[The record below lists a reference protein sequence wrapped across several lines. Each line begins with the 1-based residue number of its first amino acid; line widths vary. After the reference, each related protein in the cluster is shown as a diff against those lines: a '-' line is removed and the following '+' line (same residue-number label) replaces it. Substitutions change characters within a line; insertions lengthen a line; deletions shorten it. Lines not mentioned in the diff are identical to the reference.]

1 MADGS
6 IVIQT
11 TLDNSDAHKELQ
23 KLYGDIEKVENE
35 LNSKR
40 VEKSAIEKEL
50 KSASDEAKK
59 TEISIAEIKDG
70 IASLQEIK
78 TTFGI
83 QHPLGLAEAEASLKE
98 QEKILK
104 SQDKEVER
112 LSRQYTNITDSIIK
126 SENSLDGMK
135 ARASEVSNQISSS
148 SFLAEAFSERMNE
161 AQESASKFKRRLLG
175 IAKSALVF
183 RVISS
188 SLRSLVGYMGNV
200 LRSNSE
206 YSAQLAKLKGALLT
220 AFQPIYEYILPG
232 LVSILRVLT
241 AIVQV
246 VANVISS
253 LFGKTADQS
262 AKNAEALNKQAAA
275 IGSVGDAAEEAK
287 NQLSGFDEINKLSG
301 ETASGGGGGVSG
313 ITPDFSEFDTQKY
326 KDTIDELTVYL
337 SGSLLALGAILAF
350 SGANI
355 TLGIALMAA
364 GAIGL
369 TSVIKENWGA
379 MSNELRHELTNITL
393 MLGASTL
400 AVGAALAF
408 SGANIPVGIGLMALG
423 SVSLAAAATINWNE
437 IEESLNG
444 PLGGIVALLSSFL
457 LPLGAILALSGANI
471 PLGIALMAAG
481 LLGFAVTTNITWGA
495 ISQELKNEVTS
506 IMAIIGGAALVL
518 GLVLAFS
525 GANIPVGIGL
535 MAIGAFQLATAASLN
550 WDALIE
556 LLQGSLAKVTALA
569 SGALL
574 AIGVVL
580 VCSGIALPLGIA
592 LLAAGAAGLVTAA
605 ALNWDSLL
613 ESCKGVWDGI
623 TEWYRT
629 KVATKFT
636 ISFWTEKFSGIAE
649 GLKQAIKDGINGSIE
664 RFNSFISWINSAMNF
679 SWGDFSLFGETIIPA
694 GSMQLLSIP
703 EIPYLAQGAVIP
715 PNREFLAVLGDQSS
729 GTNIEA
735 PLSTIQEA
743 VSAVVNSQQ
752 QMDLLREQNQ
762 LLQQILERCGV
773 TIDGPEFAR
782 AVTDYQ
788 HRQNWAMGW

>member
-6 IVIQT
+6 IVIKT
-11 TLDNSDAHKELQ
+11 TLDNSDAQKELQ
-23 KLYGDIEKVENE
+23 KLEGDIEKVENE

-112 LSRQYTNITDSIIK
+112 LSRQYTKITDSIIK

-135 ARASEVSNQISSS
+135 ARATEVSNQISSS

-161 AQESASKFKRRLLG
+161 AQESASKFMRRLLG

-188 SLRSLVGYMGNV
+188 GLRSLVGYMGNV

-246 VANVISS
+246 VSNVISS

-275 IGSVGDAAEEAK
+275 IGSVGDAAEEAQ
-287 NQLSGFDEINKLSG
+287 NQLSGFDEINKLSD

-743 VSAVVNSQQ
+743 VEAVVNSQQ

-788 HRQNWAMGW
+788 QRQNWAMGW

>member
-11 TLDNSDAHKELQ
+11 TLDNSDAQKELQ
-23 KLYGDIEKVENE
+23 KLEGDIEKVENE

-59 TEISIAEIKDG
+59 TEISIAEIKDR
-70 IASLQEIK
+70 IDSLQEIK

-112 LSRQYTNITDSIIK
+112 LSRQYTKITDSIIK

-135 ARASEVSNQISSS
+135 ARATEVSNQISSS
-148 SFLAEAFSERMNE
+148 SFLTEAFSERMNE
-161 AQESASKFKRRLLG
+161 AQESASKFSRRLLG

-188 SLRSLVGYMGNV
+188 GLRSLVRYMGNV

-393 MLGASTL
+393 MLGASAL

-408 SGANIPVGIGLMALG
+408 SGANIRVGIGLMALG
-423 SVSLAAAATINWNE
+423 AVSLAAAATINWNE

-481 LLGFAVTTNITWGA
+481 LVGFAVTTNITWGA

-550 WDALIE
+550 WDAIKE
-556 LLQGSLAKVTALA
+556 SLQGPLAEVTALA

-592 LLAAGAAGLVTAA
+592 LIAAGAAGLVTDA

-623 TEWYRT
+623 TEWYST
-629 KVATKFT
+629 EVAPKFT

-649 GLKQAIKDGINGSIE
+649 GLKQAIKDGINGAIE

-743 VSAVVNSQQ
+743 VEAVVNSQQ
-752 QMDLLREQNQ
+752 QMDLLREQNR

-773 TIDGPEFAR
+773 TIDGPEFAK

-788 HRQNWAMGW
+788 QRQNWAMGW